1 MERTRLNERVDEK
14 IALGEGNLRRSTHD
28 RLIGGAGIEG
38 VSGGVFGRA
47 VLKEVLGNN
56 LTENQWRRERR
67 SRYLESWK
75 GLG

>member
-1 MERTRLNERVDEK
+1 MNERVDEK

-47 VLKEVLGNN
+47 VLKEVLV
-56 LTENQWRRERR
+56 TTWRRTNGE
-67 SRYLESWK
+67 EKEEIGTWK
-75 GLG
+75 VGKG